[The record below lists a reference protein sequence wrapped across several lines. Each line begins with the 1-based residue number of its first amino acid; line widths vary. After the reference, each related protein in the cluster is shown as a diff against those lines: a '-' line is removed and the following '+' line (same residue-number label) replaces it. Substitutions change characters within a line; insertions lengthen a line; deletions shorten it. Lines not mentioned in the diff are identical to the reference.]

1 MVIQA
6 TRNEPAVLYTSLEI
20 ALGNYPQETV
30 SMEVP
35 VFILLITED
44 KGNRNI
50 PVLQMRKWKLRK
62 GK

>member
-6 TRNEPAVLYTSLEI
+6 ARNEPTVLYTSLEI
-20 ALGNYPQETV
+20 DLGNYPQEIV
-30 SMEVP
+30 SIEVP
-35 VFILLITED
+35 VFILLMTED

-50 PVLQMRKWKLRK
+50 PVLQTRKRKLRK